1 MNFLFVHQYFPGQ
14 YLHLVR
20 HLQEAGHNVVF
31 VTQRR
36 GRELPGI
43 RILEYLPLP
52 PSGAIPPHLQE
63 VEMGAM
69 NGLAVARLCEGLK
82 REGFTPDIMIG
93 HCGWGEVIFVKDV
106 WPDVPLLGYFEFFYR
121 VAGSDLDFDSEFPL
135 PSSVDP
141 TRIRTRNTINLWSLD
156 AADWG
161 HTPTEW
167 QRSQYPEIHRARI
180 SVIHEGIDTD
190 AVRPEP
196 SARLWLRGGTSFAP
210 GEEIVTYTSR
220 NLEPYRGFHIFM
232 RALAKVLDER
242 PNARA
247 IIVGGDAVSYGRMPE
262 RAANWREYMLNEL
275 EGRLDLRRVHFV
287 GWLPYQQYLAVLQLS
302 SAHVYLT
309 YPFVLSWSLLEAMSA
324 GCVVIGSR
332 TPPVEEAIDGKSN
345 GYLVD
350 FFDVD
355 ALADRICSVLRDPTA
370 SAPIRA
376 GARAHVIANY
386 DLKTVCLPAYLE
398 LIGKLTGQRIAS
410 APPRRR
416 QRRNSAARHP
426 VSAK

>member
-1 MNFLFVHQYFPGQ
+1 MNFLFVHQFFPGQ
-14 YLHLVR
+14 YLHLAR
-20 HLQEAGHNVVF
+20 HLQQAGHNVVF

-52 PSGAIPPHLQE
+52 PSGAIPAHLQE
-63 VEMGAM
+63 VEMGVM

-106 WPDVPLLGYFEFFYR
+106 WPNVPLLGYFEFFYR
-121 VAGSDLDFDSEFPL
+121 VTGSDLDFDPEFP
-135 PSSVDP
+135 PPDSVDP

-167 QRSQYPEIHRARI
+167 QRAQYPEIHRPRI

-190 AVRPEP
+190 LVRPEP
-196 SARLWLRGGTSFAP
+196 SARLWLRGGVSFVP
-210 GEEIVTYTSR
+210 GDEIVTYTSR
-220 NLEPYRGFHIFM
+220 SLEPYRGFHIFM
-232 RALAKVLDER
+232 RALAKVLDRR

-247 IIVGGDAVSYGRMPE
+247 IIVGGDGVSYGRMPE
-262 RAANWREYMLNEL
+262 QAANWREYMLNEL

-287 GWLPYQQYLAVLQLS
+287 SWLPYQQYLAVLQLS

-309 YPFVLSWSLLEAMSA
+309 YPFVLSWSLLEAMAA

-332 TPPVEEAIDGKSN
+332 TPPVEEAIDGKTN

-355 ALADRICSVLRDPTA
+355 ALADRICAALRDPAA
-370 SAPIRA
+370 SASIRA

-386 DLKTVCLPAYLE
+386 DLKTVCLPAHLA
-398 LIGKLTGQRIAS
+398 LIGELTGQPAAA

-416 QRRNSAARHP
+416 QRRNSAARQP
-426 VSAK
+426 ISA